1 VLGAQFCS
9 EISFATL
16 INFDKIGMGKKRV
29 IKQTEEE
36 ALKETEQRGETER
49 KAIAKAGKKAAGKI
63 KRLDSGRIFIQSS
76 YNNTVITLA
85 DSKGNVVAW
94 SSAGALGFKGPRKA
108 TPYAA
113 TRVVE
118 ALLGKAK
125 NLGLKEVAV
134 YVKGVGS
141 GRDAAIRALANFGLE
156 IIYIKDITPIPHN
169 GCRPPKPRRV

>member
-1 VLGAQFCS
+1 
-9 EISFATL
+9 
-16 INFDKIGMGKKRV
+16 MGKKRV

-36 ALKETEQRGETER
+36 ALKETEKRGETEK
-49 KAIAKAGKKAAGKI
+49 KAIAKAEKKAGKA

-85 DSKGNVVAW
+85 DDKGNVVAW

-134 YVKGVGS
+134 FVKGVGS

-156 IIYIKDITPIPHN
+156 IAYIKDITPIPHN

>member
-1 VLGAQFCS
+1 
-9 EISFATL
+9 
-16 INFDKIGMGKKRV
+16 MGKKRV
-29 IKQTEEE
+29 IKETEEE
-36 ALKETEQRGETER
+36 ALKETEERGETER
-49 KAIAKAGKKAAGKI
+49 KALAKAGKKAGKV
-63 KRLDSGRIFIQSS
+63 KRLDSAKIFIQSS

-94 SSAGALGFKGPRKA
+94 ASAGSLGFKGPRKA

-113 TRVVE
+113 SRVVE
-118 ALLGKAK
+118 TLLEKVK
-125 NLGLKEVAV
+125 NLNIREVAV

-156 IIYIKDITPIPHN
+156 ISFIKDVTPIPHN